1 MSLISMEFLIFVF
14 AALAV
19 YYLIPGRYQWIWLL
33 GVSYVYYASSGLVYL
48 IFIGYTTLVTYG
60 AIAVAGWTERRSDW
74 RSGINE
80 W

>member
-48 IFIGYTTLVTYG
+48 IFIGYTTLVTMEPRCWLDREKVRL
-60 AIAVAGWTERRSDW
+60 AKW
-74 RSGINE
+74 NQ
-80 W
+80 